1 MESMKLMYPTWMML
15 HSIMEN
21 QYSQMEKDFVPGIL
35 HQDYLGTL
43 ENAKTLPM
51 MNLEMIKLEVQVV
64 LITWI
69 VTMI

>member
-1 MESMKLMYPTWMML
+1 MKWMYPTWMML
-15 HSIMEN
+15 HSLMEN
-21 QYSQMEKDFVPGIL
+21 QSSQMEKDSVPGIL
-35 HQDYLGTL
+35 HQDHLGTL